1 MSVEA
6 TTAEH
11 QGHVVHRDDEGSKTG
26 MWLFL
31 FTELLLFGGL
41 FLIYGVYRSM
51 HEPEFHH
58 AAAEL
63 NRFMGVTNT
72 IVLLTSSLTMVLSV
86 SALQRGRIGRSVAW
100 LWVTLGCATTFLV
113 IKFFE
118 WRAKYDHHIWPGS
131 DHLHE
136 LPHGEGLF
144 FNLYFMMTGL
154 HGIHV
159 LLGLAVM
166 VVIMGL
172 SIMVLFS
179 IAFPLMPTALSSFLV
194 YLVTI
199 VGAAMGT
206 ACAPLSL
213 VGNVTTPT
221 MLITGENDFR
231 TPIPESEQY
240 YQALKLR
247 KVPTALVRVPGASH
261 GIARRPSQLM
271 AKVAHVLRWFE
282 MYRTTEEIE

>member
-1 MSVEA
+1 MS
-6 TTAEH
+6 
-11 QGHVVHRDDEGSKTG
+11 GHIHKDYTGAKFG

-159 LLGLAVM
+159 IVGMA
-166 VVIMGL
+166 IMFV
-172 SIMVLFS
+172 VLFKIRS
-179 IAFPLMPTALSSFLV
+179 GAVDQDRYPMLEYTGLYWHLVDLIWVFLLPLF
-194 YLVTI
+194 YL
-199 VGAAMGT
+199 
-206 ACAPLSL
+206 
-213 VGNVTTPT
+213 TT
-221 MLITGENDFR
+221 
-231 TPIPESEQY
+231 
-240 YQALKLR
+240 
-247 KVPTALVRVPGASH
+247 
-261 GIARRPSQLM
+261 
-271 AKVAHVLRWFE
+271 
-282 MYRTTEEIE
+282 